1 MVLSSSPLEHHG
13 RDLQIQRSLS
23 QALLSCMCRYG
34 LARGLATTVF
44 YLAKHYAGGMLG
56 WGPKYQLVVVQENSA
71 KGLQQVRMPL

>member
-1 MVLSSSPLEHHG
+1 MVFSNAPLKHDG
-13 RDLQIQRSLS
+13 QGLQIQRSLLH
-23 QALLSCMCRYG
+23 ALLSCMCRYG

-71 KGLQQVRMPL
+71 KGLQQVCAPL